1 MTREFQLERAAR
13 ELLEQIDMLECV
25 ELSRDLP
32 THEAEACWDDA
43 ISRLRKLLEP
53 ATTREGWTEQDY
65 LTHAADMARAS
76 A

>member
-13 ELLEQIDMLECV
+13 ELLEQIDMLEGV
-25 ELSRDLP
+25 ELCSDLP
-32 THEAEACWDDA
+32 VHEAEACWDEA

-53 ATTREGWTEQDY
+53 ATTREGWTDQDY
-65 LTHAADMARAS
+65 RAHEADMERKS